1 MKLCVVGT
9 MLLLAS
15 ALSAAFAQES
25 APPPAPAPAPELRL
39 LNDFAAPPFASL
51 DGIKRVGFEVDL
63 AEALGKE
70 LGRPVHW
77 TQMIFN
83 LASFASALRAK
94 TADAAMSSISITP
107 EREKD
112 FLFTR
117 PYFRSSLALATHRDV
132 DYSRTTFKTG
142 LDGYRVGVLRRTT
155 GEEWAR
161 KNLKATR
168 VTYDSPE
175 RLARALNNK
184 VIGYLLLD
192 QDILAGARARGAYKF
207 KIVETG
213 LSSEDYGI
221 AVSPGNQELADR
233 LDAALEKLDASGVYD
248 EIYNTWFGRRSDLPP
263 YKRLYRR

>member
-1 MKLCVVGT
+1 MKSMVAGFLALC
-9 MLLLAS
+9 LLLTVPVR
-15 ALSAAFAQES
+15 AQES
-25 APPPAPAPAPELRL
+25 APPTAPAAALRL
-39 LNDFAAPPFASL
+39 LNDFGAPPFASL
-51 DGIKRVGFEVDL
+51 EGIKRVGFEVDL

-70 LGRPVHW
+70 MGLTVRW

-94 TADAAMSSISITP
+94 TADAAMASITVTP

-117 PYFRSSLALATHRDV
+117 PYFRSSLALATFRDV
-132 DYSRTTFKTG
+132 DFNRTEFKTG
-142 LDGYRVGVLRRTT
+142 LDGRRVGVLKRTT

-168 VTYDSPE
+168 VTFDNPE

-184 VIGYLLLD
+184 DVAYILLD
-192 QDILAGARARGAYKF
+192 QDILAGVLARGAYKF
-207 KIVETG
+207 KIVETN
-213 LSSEDYGI
+213 LSIEDYAI
-221 AVSPGNQELADR
+221 AVGPGNQGLADR

-248 EIYNTWFGRRSDLPP
+248 EIYNTWFGRKADLPP
-263 YKRLYRR
+263 YKKLLRR